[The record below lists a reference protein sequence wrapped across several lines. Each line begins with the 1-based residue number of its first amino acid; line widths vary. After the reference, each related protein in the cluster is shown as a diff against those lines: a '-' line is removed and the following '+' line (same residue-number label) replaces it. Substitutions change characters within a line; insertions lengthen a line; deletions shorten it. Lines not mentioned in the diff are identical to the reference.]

1 MTRDVRLYSL
11 STCGSC
17 RAVKE
22 LLARSGLAHE
32 VIDVDLLDDAERK
45 RVLPELKKVNPQGS
59 FPTTVIGGRVILGND
74 SKAILEA
81 LYLD

>member
-17 RAVKE
+17 RAVKD
-22 LLARSGLAHE
+22 LLARSGLDHE
-32 VIDVDLLDDAERK
+32 IIDMDLLDDAERK
-45 RVLPELKKVNPQGS
+45 RVLLELKKVNPQGS